1 MVHEHPADFSP
12 DSDPDVNVMAFDRQS
27 PADVLSRLTLLGHL
41 KSGFGS
47 YYVAL
52 LREKDEVLSVGAAC
66 ALTDSGFVPPAILPR
81 LEELAGY
88 QSVRTKA
95 FDFFMKNHEYALAEA
110 VCNVPTRPQDDIVQE
125 GMRASLANDYA
136 ALARTELQKFLNTG
150 VLEHLLQAISNAE
163 YDGGWRRVLS
173 LEVQL
178 VLINPQ
184 DARWPQRLCRTILE
198 ANQFDLVIQFCDI
211 VDTIRIFPTVSAMFR
226 AAVAGERG
234 APENGLKLLDGIN
247 KNKKLTRGV
256 EMDICRIR
264 AGLLDRCGRYEDA
277 NKYYEKQNILYRAE
291 TFDRDLFIKRIEG
304 KATLAVPELPP
315 DEHDRYFMMVGFP
328 RSGTTL
334 LENVLAS
341 HPAVET
347 FEEIPAW
354 TSLQQVAR
362 QFWEQKLP
370 LPYDA
375 AVKGRER
382 YYREIDRWRKKDTA
396 AIFVDKLPILAADA
410 VLLEKVFP
418 HKRYIFSIRHPY
430 DVVLSCFRQV
440 FAPNAAMDNFTTME
454 DACRAYDFTMGQW
467 FKIHSLDSE
476 RVCYVRYD
484 RLVQDLQQEITRTL
498 QFLGAEWDQSILQF
512 AKRADERKNKTP
524 SYQKVR
530 KGVSIG
536 VQTSWRNYEFL
547 FRKPYA
553 RKLDRWVKLFGY
565 EGL

>member
-150 VLEHLLQAISNAE
+150 ILEHLLQAISNAE

-211 VDTIRIFPTVSAMFR
+211 VDSIRIFPTVSAMYR

-304 KATLAVPELPP
+304 KATLAVPEL
-315 DEHDRYFMMVGFP
+315 
-328 RSGTTL
+328 
-334 LENVLAS
+334 
-341 HPAVET
+341 
-347 FEEIPAW
+347 
-354 TSLQQVAR
+354 
-362 QFWEQKLP
+362 
-370 LPYDA
+370 
-375 AVKGRER
+375 
-382 YYREIDRWRKKDTA
+382 
-396 AIFVDKLPILAADA
+396 
-410 VLLEKVFP
+410 
-418 HKRYIFSIRHPY
+418 
-430 DVVLSCFRQV
+430 
-440 FAPNAAMDNFTTME
+440 
-454 DACRAYDFTMGQW
+454 
-467 FKIHSLDSE
+467 
-476 RVCYVRYD
+476 
-484 RLVQDLQQEITRTL
+484 
-498 QFLGAEWDQSILQF
+498 
-512 AKRADERKNKTP
+512 
-524 SYQKVR
+524 
-530 KGVSIG
+530 
-536 VQTSWRNYEFL
+536 
-547 FRKPYA
+547 
-553 RKLDRWVKLFGY
+553 
-565 EGL
+565 